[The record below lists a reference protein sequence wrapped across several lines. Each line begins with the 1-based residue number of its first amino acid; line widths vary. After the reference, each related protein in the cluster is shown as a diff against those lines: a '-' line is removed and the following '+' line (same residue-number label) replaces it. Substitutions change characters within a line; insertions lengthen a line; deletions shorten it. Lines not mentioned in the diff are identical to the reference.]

1 MKNLKM
7 RQTEIQNVRRIAK
20 LENQN
25 QSLEAQVMKLQSD
38 SQGTIEQLAE
48 ILASKD
54 SRIEE
59 LILET

>member
-38 SQGTIEQLAE
+38 SQGTIEQLAD